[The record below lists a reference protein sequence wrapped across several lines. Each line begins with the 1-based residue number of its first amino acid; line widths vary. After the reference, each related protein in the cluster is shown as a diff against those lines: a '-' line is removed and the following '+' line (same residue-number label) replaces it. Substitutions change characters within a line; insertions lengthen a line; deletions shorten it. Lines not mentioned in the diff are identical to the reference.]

1 MNEAIHHFLAAMK
14 DSKLERDEVAFL
26 LALSTGGKAPNVI
39 AREIKVS
46 KSGIYHIAYRLT
58 KRKLTRLER
67 HSARQCVY
75 RLDTLGMTTIGKL
88 AQSATTPEP
97 VAHGID
103 HHPALFPVSL

>member
-26 LALSTGGKAPNVI
+26 LSLTTGGKSP
-39 AREIKVS
+39 REIASEIKITVT
-46 KSGIYHIAYRLT
+46 GCYHIAKRLT
-58 KRKLTRLER
+58 TRQLIRCEIQTR
-67 HSARQCVY
+67 RSRVY

-103 HHPALFPVSL
+103 NHPALL